1 MKKTFKWI
9 SIGVLAFCVVIIT
22 ALLVIPMFV
31 DIQDYKPRLET
42 MVSEKTGSDFSIGGD
57 LELSLFPWAA
67 ISFSN
72 LKLGNPKGYQEKI
85 FLSIDSFDAR
95 VKLLPLLSKNIQVKR
110 FIIDGP
116 NLVLE
121 KSADGKGNW
130 EGFGKTKESKE
141 ETATV
146 TQEEAQS
153 DVLPVKSLQVE
164 ECAVKNGTVVLI
176 DDAAGTRKILSELN
190 LDLENVTLD
199 KPVGISFSGNLDG
212 QPMSID
218 GSLGPVGETPGKGP
232 LAFDLAIKA
241 FDQLNLTVKG
251 KIIDAASAPRV
262 DAAFDLSAFSP
273 RELLKATSI
282 AFPVETA
289 DPSVL
294 DKLAAKGSINGS
306 PEKISITNGQV
317 NLDDS
322 TISFSLDAAEFEKP
336 VLSFNIKVDTINLD
350 RYMPPP
356 KEESAA
362 TSTSKKTSGAK
373 AAIDYGPLRTPVI
386 NGTIGVETLTVSKAE
401 LSDLRIKIS
410 SKGGR
415 YTIKPIEFTAYE
427 GTVKAGAVL
436 NVKKNTPS
444 ASAHLSA
451 QGIKVYPVLK
461 NLLNK
466 GSLEGALKAEM
477 SITFTGDDPKAIKKT
492 LNGKGNLLF
501 EDGAVIGIDL
511 AGMVRNVTS
520 AFGLS
525 DKPTE
530 KPRTDFSELVAPF
543 TIKNGVFNTSG
554 TTMKSPLL
562 RLLVTGDANLVTETL
577 DMRVEPKV
585 VATLKGQGDAKQ
597 RSGLAVPVLV
607 SGTFSK
613 PKFKPDV
620 KGILTQGVELPKA
633 EDLKKALPDAGG
645 LQKES
650 LKDSAKELLKG
661 LPFKS
666 N

>member
-1 MKKTFKWI
+1 
-9 SIGVLAFCVVIIT
+9 
-22 ALLVIPMFV
+22 
-31 DIQDYKPRLET
+31 
-42 MVSEKTGSDFSIGGD
+42 
-57 LELSLFPWAA
+57 
-67 ISFSN
+67 
-72 LKLGNPKGYQEKI
+72 
-85 FLSIDSFDAR
+85 
-95 VKLLPLLSKNIQVKR
+95 
-110 FIIDGP
+110 
-116 NLVLE
+116 
-121 KSADGKGNW
+121 
-130 EGFGKTKESKE
+130 
-141 ETATV
+141 
-146 TQEEAQS
+146 
-153 DVLPVKSLQVE
+153 
-164 ECAVKNGTVVLI
+164 
-176 DDAAGTRKILSELN
+176 
-190 LDLENVTLD
+190 
-199 KPVGISFSGNLDG
+199 
-212 QPMSID
+212 
-218 GSLGPVGETPGKGP
+218 
-232 LAFDLAIKA
+232 
-241 FDQLNLTVKG
+241 
-251 KIIDAASAPRV
+251 
-262 DAAFDLSAFSP
+262 
-273 RELLKATSI
+273 
-282 AFPVETA
+282 
-289 DPSVL
+289 
-294 DKLAAKGSINGS
+294 
-306 PEKISITNGQV
+306 
-317 NLDDS
+317 
-322 TISFSLDAAEFEKP
+322 
-336 VLSFNIKVDTINLD
+336 
-350 RYMPPP
+350 
-356 KEESAA
+356 
-362 TSTSKKTSGAK
+362 
-373 AAIDYGPLRTPVI
+373 
-386 NGTIGVETLTVSKAE
+386 
-401 LSDLRIKIS
+401 
-410 SKGGR
+410 
-415 YTIKPIEFTAYE
+415 
-427 GTVKAGAVL
+427 
-436 NVKKNTPS
+436 VKKNTPS